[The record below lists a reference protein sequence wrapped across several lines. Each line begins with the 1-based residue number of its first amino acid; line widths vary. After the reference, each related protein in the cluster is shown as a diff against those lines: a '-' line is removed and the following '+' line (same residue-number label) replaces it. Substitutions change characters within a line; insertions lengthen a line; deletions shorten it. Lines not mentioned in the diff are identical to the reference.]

1 MKEPHWLAADVVIA
15 LHGMQLAAFG
25 GPEGIRDQGLLESAL
40 ARARHTFAYER
51 PVPSLARLAA
61 AYAFG
66 IVRNHPFLD
75 GNKRT
80 GLLAAFL
87 FLELNGEVVRA
98 GEEDAYEIFM
108 RLAAGKLSEMELT
121 NWLRGNSGREG

>member
-1 MKEPHWLAADVVIA
+1 MKEPRWLATDVVIA
-15 LHGMQLAAFG
+15 LHGMELAAFG

-40 ARARHTFAYER
+40 ARPRHTFTYED

-80 GLLAAFL
+80 GLLASFL
-87 FLELNGEVVRA
+87 FLELNGREVRA

-108 RLAAGKLSEMELT
+108 RLAAGKLSESELT
-121 NWLRGNSGREG
+121 NWLQTNSSQ

>member
-1 MKEPHWLAADVVIA
+1 MKEPRWIAGDEARA

-25 GPEGIRDQGLLESAL
+25 GPAGMRDEGLLESA
-40 ARARHTFAYER
+40 
-51 PVPSLARLAA
+51 LARLAA

-80 GLLAAFL
+80 GLVVAFV
-87 FLELNGEVVRA
+87 FLELNGVEVRA
-98 GEEDAYEIFM
+98 CEEEAYEVFM
-108 RLAAGKLSEMELT
+108 RLAAGKMSERELGE
-121 NWLRGNSGREG
+121 WLEKDGRFA